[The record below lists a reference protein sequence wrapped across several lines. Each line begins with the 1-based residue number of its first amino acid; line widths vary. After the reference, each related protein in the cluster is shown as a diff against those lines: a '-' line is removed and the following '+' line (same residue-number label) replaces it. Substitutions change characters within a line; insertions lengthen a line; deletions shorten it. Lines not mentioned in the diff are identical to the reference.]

1 MCNSYFIPNTS
12 SKEIKAHVHSQSYTK
27 MIVAAFII
35 LVKMLK
41 QPKCSS
47 TSEWINKTCYIHTME
62 YYLTVKMNQ
71 VLAYAT
77 LCMNLE
83 NIWLS

>member
-1 MCNSYFIPNTS
+1 MYTPKSYN
-12 SKEIKAHVHSQSYTK
+12 K

-41 QPKCSS
+41 QRKCSS
-47 TSEWINKTCYIHTME
+47 TNEWINKTCYIHTME
-62 YYLTVKMNQ
+62 YYLAIKMNQ

-83 NIWLS
+83 NICLN

>member
-1 MCNSYFIPNTS
+1 
-12 SKEIKAHVHSQSYTK
+12 

-41 QPKCSS
+41 QCKCSS
-47 TSEWINKTCYIHTME
+47 TNEWINKTCYIHTME
-62 YYLTVKMNQ
+62 YLAIKMNQ

-83 NIWLS
+83 NICLN